1 MIIFLFSFIE
11 KFIACQTLFS
21 ATFHIRNLAFAEIK
35 QEYIYS
41 LGPDSS
47 LYPLSVLRA

>member
-1 MIIFLFSFIE
+1 MSPIHV
-11 KFIACQTLFS
+11 TLKAGVMPDTFS
-21 ATFHIRNLAFAEIK
+21 ATLHIKNLAFAKIK